1 MIKGFFSLKNKIE
14 VLGNTTKA
22 ALKITITLVITCLI
36 FALACFIFKDY
47 SSRYIFFSNLCLEL
61 LIVARSCAALGT
73 VFVLI
78 GKRIEK

>member
-1 MIKGFFSLKNKIE
+1 MNKSFWGLKNKID

-22 ALKITITLVITCLI
+22 ALKITLILVVTCLV
-36 FALACFIFKDY
+36 FAFACFVFKDY
-47 SSRYIFFSNLCLEL
+47 SSRYIFFNNLCLEL

-73 VFVLI
+73 AFVLI